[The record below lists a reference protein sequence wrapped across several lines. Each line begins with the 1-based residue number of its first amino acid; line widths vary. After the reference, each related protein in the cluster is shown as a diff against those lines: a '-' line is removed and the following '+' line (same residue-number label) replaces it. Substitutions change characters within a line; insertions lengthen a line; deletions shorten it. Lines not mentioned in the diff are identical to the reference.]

1 MTYVKPKSLDGNA
14 NTLIELAGLL
24 QAGRPELTLS
34 GRVATPNAREEV
46 ADRTRVFADYAHDQ
60 YQDVVALL
68 SALSTKLKVA
78 AGGYVNADASIQQK
92 VDSFITNSTFRR
104 T

>member
-1 MTYVKPKSLDGNA
+1 MTYVKPKSLDGSA

-24 QAGRPELTLS
+24 RAGRPELTLS
-34 GRVATPNAREEV
+34 GRVATPNAHEEV

-78 AGGYVNADASIQQK
+78 AAGYVNADASIQQK
-92 VDSFITNSTFRR
+92 VDSFITDSTFRR